1 MYCNTKRRKIKII
14 FFLKKWY
21 HLERESLMKE
31 NIVTSFVL
39 KIIAVI
45 TMTMD
50 HYSKIADGPEW
61 FSLVG
66 RVSFP
71 LFAFLIGEGF
81 RYTKD
86 RKKYFYR
93 IFLYA
98 LVLQI
103 PDLLSI
109 EKYDGNIFFTLSFG
123 ILSLLILNN
132 TKLNKFIKIILVTII
147 VVSAEMLTLDYGS
160 YGVMIIIIFYL
171 FRENNIM
178 TAFSFTAVNIL
189 WISFFQMSATQL
201 YSIFVLP
208 LIFLYNGKEGKKM
221 KLFFYLYY
229 PLHLIV
235 LYLLAELKF

>member
-132 TKLNKFIKIILVTII
+132 TKLNKFIKIILVIII

>member
-132 TKLNKFIKIILVTII
+132 TKLNKFIKIILVIII

-171 FRENNIM
+171 FRKNNIM

>member
-1 MYCNTKRRKIKII
+1 
-14 FFLKKWY
+14 
-21 HLERESLMKE
+21 MKE
-31 NIVTSFVL
+31 KIVTSFVL

-50 HYSKIADGPEW
+50 HYSKIADGPDW

-93 IFLYA
+93 IFIYA

-123 ILSLLILNN
+123 ILALLILNN

-147 VVSAEMLTLDYGS
+147 VFSAEMLVLDYGS

-171 FRENNIM
+171 FRKDNIM
-178 TAFSFTAVNIL
+178 TAFSFIAVNIF
-189 WISFFQMSATQL
+189 WVSFFQMQATQL

-235 LYLLAELKF
+235 LYLLAEFNSRL

>member
-1 MYCNTKRRKIKII
+1 
-14 FFLKKWY
+14 
-21 HLERESLMKE
+21 MKE
-31 NIVTSFVL
+31 KIVTSFVL

-61 FSLVG
+61 FSSVG

-132 TKLNKFIKIILVTII
+132 TKLNKFIKIILVIII

-235 LYLLAELKF
+235 LYLLAEFNSRL

>member
-1 MYCNTKRRKIKII
+1 
-14 FFLKKWY
+14 
-21 HLERESLMKE
+21 
-31 NIVTSFVL
+31 
-39 KIIAVI
+39 
-45 TMTMD
+45 
-50 HYSKIADGPEW
+50 
-61 FSLVG
+61 
-66 RVSFP
+66 
-71 LFAFLIGEGF
+71 
-81 RYTKD
+81 
-86 RKKYFYR
+86 
-93 IFLYA
+93 
-98 LVLQI
+98 
-103 PDLLSI
+103 
-109 EKYDGNIFFTLSFG
+109 
-123 ILSLLILNN
+123 
-132 TKLNKFIKIILVTII
+132 
-147 VVSAEMLTLDYGS
+147 MLTLDYGS

>member
-1 MYCNTKRRKIKII
+1 
-14 FFLKKWY
+14 
-21 HLERESLMKE
+21 MKE
-31 NIVTSFVL
+31 KIVTSFVL

-93 IFLYA
+93 IFIYA

-123 ILSLLILNN
+123 ILALLILNN
-132 TKLNKFIKIILVTII
+132 TKLNKFIKIILVIII

-171 FRENNIM
+171 FRKDNIM
-178 TAFSFTAVNIL
+178 TAFSFIAVNIF
-189 WISFFQMSATQL
+189 WVSFFQMQATQL

-235 LYLLAELKF
+235 LYLLAEFNSRL

>member
-1 MYCNTKRRKIKII
+1 M
-14 FFLKKWY
+14 KKWY

-132 TKLNKFIKIILVTII
+132 TKLNKFIKIILVIII

>member
-1 MYCNTKRRKIKII
+1 
-14 FFLKKWY
+14 
-21 HLERESLMKE
+21 MKE
-31 NIVTSFVL
+31 KIVTSFVL

-66 RVSFP
+66 RISFP

-132 TKLNKFIKIILVTII
+132 TKLNKFIKIILVMII

-171 FRENNIM
+171 FRKNNIM

-208 LIFLYNGKEGKKM
+208 LIFLYNGEEGKKM

-235 LYLLAELKF
+235 LYLLAELNSRL

>member
-1 MYCNTKRRKIKII
+1 
-14 FFLKKWY
+14 
-21 HLERESLMKE
+21 MKE

-132 TKLNKFIKIILVTII
+132 TKLNKFIKIILVIII

>member
-1 MYCNTKRRKIKII
+1 
-14 FFLKKWY
+14 
-21 HLERESLMKE
+21 MKE
-31 NIVTSFVL
+31 KIVTSFVL

-61 FSLVG
+61 FSSVG

-123 ILSLLILNN
+123 ILSLWILNN
-132 TKLNKFIKIILVTII
+132 TKLNKFIKVILVTII
-147 VVSAEMLTLDYGS
+147 VFSAEMLALDYGS
-160 YGVMIIIIFYL
+160 YGVIIIIIFYL
-171 FRENNIM
+171 FRKDNIM
-178 TAFSFTAVNIL
+178 TVFSFIAVNIL

-208 LIFLYNGKEGKKM
+208 LIFLYNGEEGKKM

>member
-1 MYCNTKRRKIKII
+1 M
-14 FFLKKWY
+14 
-21 HLERESLMKE
+21 
-31 NIVTSFVL
+31 TSFVL

-132 TKLNKFIKIILVTII
+132 TKLNKFIKIILVIII

>member
-132 TKLNKFIKIILVTII
+132 TKLNKFIKIILVII
-147 VVSAEMLTLDYGS
+147 IAVSAEMLTLDYGS

>member
-98 LVLQI
+98 LVLQR

-132 TKLNKFIKIILVTII
+132 TKLNKFIKIILVIII

>member
-132 TKLNKFIKIILVTII
+132 TKLNKFIKIILVIII

-208 LIFLYNGKEGKKM
+208 LIFLYNGEEGKKM

>member
-123 ILSLLILNN
+123 SLSLLILNN
-132 TKLNKFIKIILVTII
+132 TKLNKFIKIILVIII
-147 VVSAEMLTLDYGS
+147 VASAEMLTLDYGS

-201 YSIFVLP
+201 YSVFVLP
-208 LIFLYNGKEGKKM
+208 LIFLYNGEEGKKM

>member
-93 IFLYA
+93 IFFYA
-98 LVLQI
+98 LFLQI

-132 TKLNKFIKIILVTII
+132 TKLNKFIKIILVIII

>member
-1 MYCNTKRRKIKII
+1 
-14 FFLKKWY
+14 
-21 HLERESLMKE
+21 MKE

-66 RVSFP
+66 RISFP

-132 TKLNKFIKIILVTII
+132 TKLNKFIKIILVIII

-208 LIFLYNGKEGKKM
+208 LIFLYNGEEGKKM

-229 PLHLIV
+229 PLYLIV